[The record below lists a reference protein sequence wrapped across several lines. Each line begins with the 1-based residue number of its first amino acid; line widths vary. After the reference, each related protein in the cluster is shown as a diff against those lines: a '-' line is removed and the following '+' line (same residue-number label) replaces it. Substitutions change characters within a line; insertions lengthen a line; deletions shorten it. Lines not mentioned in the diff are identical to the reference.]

1 MVQSLYDSGI
11 RPKIGEFDIPIAPWL
26 VRLLYLEWSWWSW
39 ALNEWKKHYKVVPY
53 GSYENVNVNQI
64 RLRFGKILV
73 PYGRTFYENIS
84 IDL

>member
-1 MVQSLYDSGI
+1 MS
-11 RPKIGEFDIPIAPWL
+11 
-26 VRLLYLEWSWWSW
+26 
-39 ALNEWKKHYKVVPY
+39 NKVVPY

-84 IDL
+84 IDS